1 EKVAA
6 IIDRSGLQMEERLA
20 RIRRL
25 SERSRTRYAWFL
37 RLAREL
43 DVLESEW
50 MTREWR
56 VLSGVASSEDD
67 RRRLAAQAQFR
78 SRQVLF
84 KLVMSIP
91 VLHRILMRPIE
102 EEARRRVL
110 EQLKNVRISEPH
122 KVYNEYPHELSGGMQ
137 QRVMIAMALACDPAL
152 MIADEPTTSLDV
164 TTQAQILTL
173 VRDLRERIHSSIL
186 YITHDLAVIAEL
198 CDRVAVMY
206 AGKIV
211 EEAPVGDLF
220 AHPLHPYTEGLLES
234 IVSLDKEVPSD
245 APLPTIAGTVPD
257 LLSPPSGCRFHPR
270 CKYAFAR
277 CKTEEPRLLPQGDG
291 RRVACFLY
299 EEGGSRA
306 AERSPGA

>member
-1 EKVAA
+1 
-6 IIDRSGLQMEERLA
+6 
-20 RIRRL
+20 
-25 SERSRTRYAWFL
+25 
-37 RLAREL
+37 
-43 DVLESEW
+43 
-50 MTREWR
+50 
-56 VLSGVASSEDD
+56 
-67 RRRLAAQAQFR
+67 
-78 SRQVLF
+78 
-84 KLVMSIP
+84 
-91 VLHRILMRPIE
+91 MRPIE

-234 IVSLDKEVPSD
+234 IVSLDKEVSSD

-277 CKTEEPRLLPQGDG
+277 CKMEEPRLLPQGDG

>member
-1 EKVAA
+1 VTHPDAAQRERLLTDFCLQTALPVEKVAA

-25 SERSRTRYAWFL
+25 SERSRTHYAWFL

-56 VLSGVASSEDD
+56 VLSGVASSADD
-67 RRRLAAQAQFR
+67 RRRLAAPTQFR
-78 SRQVLF
+78 SREVLF
-84 KLVMSIP
+84 KLVKPIP
-91 VLHRILMRPIE
+91 VLPRVLMRPIAGP
-102 EEARRRVL
+102 ARRRG
-110 EQLKNVRISEPH
+110 R
-122 KVYNEYPHELSGGMQ
+122 
-137 QRVMIAMALACDPAL
+137 
-152 MIADEPTTSLDV
+152 
-164 TTQAQILTL
+164 AQPEC
-173 VRDLRERIHSSIL
+173 V
-186 YITHDLAVIAEL
+186 
-198 CDRVAVMY
+198 RVAVMY
-206 AGKIV
+206 ACKIV

-234 IVSLDKEVPSD
+234 IVSLDKEVSSD

-277 CKTEEPRLLPQGDG
+277 CKTEEPRLLPQADG